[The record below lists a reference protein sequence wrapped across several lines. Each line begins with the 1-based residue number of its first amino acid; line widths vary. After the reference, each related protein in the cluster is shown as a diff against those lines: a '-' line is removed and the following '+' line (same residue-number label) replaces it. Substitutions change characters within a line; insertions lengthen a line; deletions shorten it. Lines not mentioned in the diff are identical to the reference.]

1 MKYLI
6 LLCFIIAITT
16 CAMAHDKSPEFY
28 IPSESNA
35 YQGRLIYDSS
45 NEDYPIDKMIKLC
58 EPYTGIDTA
67 QTKCKQQSDQS
78 MVICDYK
85 CSLHWSALSK
95 KSPRAC
101 CRGLVPICLAC
112 EAGVTEEEWLEAN
125 PEYQVE

>member
-16 CAMAHDKSPEFY
+16 CAMARETSSESY

-45 NEDYPIDKMIKLC
+45 KEDYPINKMIKLC

-67 QTKCKQQSDQS
+67 QTKCKKQSQQS

-85 CSLHWSALSK
+85 CSSHWSALSNK
-95 KSPRAC
+95 APRAC
-101 CRGLVPICLAC
+101 CRGLVPQCLAC
-112 EAGVTEEEWLEAN
+112 EKGITEEEWLEEN

>member
-16 CAMAHDKSPEFY
+16 CAMAQETSSEFY

-35 YQGRLIYDSS
+35 YQGRLIYDASK
-45 NEDYPIDKMIKLC
+45 EDYPIDKMIKLC

-67 QTKCKQQSDQS
+67 QTKCKQQSQPS

-85 CSLHWSALSK
+85 CSLHWSALIK
-95 KSPRAC
+95 KVPKAC
-101 CRGLVPICLAC
+101 CRGLVPQCLAC
-112 EAGVTEEEWLEAN
+112 EEGITEEE
-125 PEYQVE
+125 